1 MAVLLLHRAC
11 AIQVHLGEEHPLQF
25 LKFGIR
31 YHIFSKKNSYICSMN
46 PNIMLF
52 KPYNKSEDALNERIT
67 LIVNKEKEKGNE
79 KEALKTIFQSID
91 FTTLE
96 AFDNAEKIKDFCE
109 KALDFP
115 KQKPYLSVPAVCIY
129 SPFIRQA
136 KQLLAGSNI
145 RVATVAC
152 CFPSG
157 QMPFD
162 LKVKEVE
169 YCVNEGADEVDMV
182 ISRGTF
188 LAGRYDEVFDEIKTI
203 KATCGDKAHLKVIL
217 ETGELKTVQN
227 IRKASELAILAGADF
242 IKTSTGKVPM
252 AATPLAAIVMI
263 DTIKEYYE
271 TTGKKVGFKPAG
283 GMKTPEDALTYYY
296 LVKNILG
303 EQWLNPNLF
312 RVGTSRLAGLILE
325 QINKQN

>member
-1 MAVLLLHRAC
+1 M
-11 AIQVHLGEEHPLQF
+11 
-25 LKFGIR
+25 KF
-31 YHIFSKKNSYICSMN
+31 NSYS
-46 PNIMLF
+46 
-52 KPYNKSEDALNERIT
+52 YSEAALNERIAQ
-67 LIVNKEKEKGNE
+67 IVNEEKQKGNV

-96 AFDNAEKIKDFCE
+96 AFDNEEKINDFCA
-109 KALDFP
+109 KALAFP
-115 KQKPYLSVPAVCIY
+115 KQEPHLSVPAICIY
-129 SPFIRQA
+129 SPFVRQA
-136 KQLLAGSNI
+136 KQLLQGSGI
-145 RVATVAC
+145 HVATVAC

-188 LAGRYDEVFDEIKTI
+188 LAGRYEEVFNEIKII
-203 KATCGDKAHLKVIL
+203 KETCGDKAHLKVIL
-217 ETGELKTVQN
+217 ETGELKTVEN

-242 IKTSTGKVPM
+242 IKTSTGKVPV
-252 AATPLAAIVMI
+252 AATPLAAIIMI

-271 TTGKKVGFKPAG
+271 ATGNKVGFKPTG

-303 EQWLNPNLF
+303 DAWLNPALF
-312 RVGTSRLAGLILE
+312 RVGTSRLANLILE
-325 QINKQN
+325 EIK

>member
-1 MAVLLLHRAC
+1 M
-11 AIQVHLGEEHPLQF
+11 QF
-25 LKFGIR
+25 KT
-31 YHIFSKKNSYICSMN
+31 YTY
-46 PNIMLF
+46 
-52 KPYNKSEDALNERIT
+52 SEASLNERIAR
-67 LIVNKEKEKGNE
+67 IIDEERKNGDENA
-79 KEALKTIFQSID
+79 ALRTIFQSID

-96 AFDNAEKIKDFCE
+96 AFDNAEKINDFCG
-109 KALDFP
+109 KALAFP
-115 KQKPYLSVPAVCIY
+115 QQEPHLSVPAICIY

-136 KQLLAGSNI
+136 KQLLQGSGI

-162 LKVKEVE
+162 LKVKEVA

-188 LAGRYDEVFDEIKTI
+188 LAGRYEEVFNEIKTI

-217 ETGELKTVQN
+217 ETGELKTVEN

-242 IKTSTGKVPM
+242 IKTSTGKVPV
-252 AATPLAAIVMI
+252 AATPLAAIIMI

-271 TTGKKVGFKPAG
+271 ATGKKVGFKPAG
-283 GMKTPEDALTYYY
+283 GMKTPEDALVYYY

-303 EQWLNPNLF
+303 EEWLNPTLF
-312 RVGTSRLAGLILE
+312 RVGTSRLANLILE
-325 QINKQN
+325 RLQ

>member
-1 MAVLLLHRAC
+1 M
-11 AIQVHLGEEHPLQF
+11 Q
-25 LKFGIR
+25 
-31 YHIFSKKNSYICSMN
+31 
-46 PNIMLF
+46 F
-52 KPYNKSEDALNERIT
+52 KPYTHSEAALNERIAQ
-67 LIVNKEKEKGNE
+67 IIDIEKKHGNE

-91 FTTLE
+91 YTTLE
-96 AFDNAEKIKDFCE
+96 AFDNEEKINDFCA
-109 KALDFP
+109 KALAFP
-115 KQKPYLSVPAVCIY
+115 KRAPHLSVPAICIY

-136 KQLLAGSNI
+136 KQLLKGSGI
-145 RVATVAC
+145 HVATVAC

-188 LAGRYDEVFDEIKTI
+188 LAGRYDEVFNEIKTI
-203 KATCGDKAHLKVIL
+203 KETCKDAHLKVIL
-217 ETGELKTVQN
+217 ETGELKTVES

-242 IKTSTGKVPM
+242 IKTSTGKVPV

-271 TTGKKVGFKPAG
+271 ATGKKVGFKPAG

-296 LVKNILG
+296 LVKHILG
-303 EQWLNPNLF
+303 EAWLNKDLF

-325 QINKQN
+325 MIQ

>member
-1 MAVLLLHRAC
+1 M
-11 AIQVHLGEEHPLQF
+11 
-25 LKFGIR
+25 K
-31 YHIFSKKNSYICSMN
+31 
-46 PNIMLF
+46 F
-52 KPYNKSEDALNERIT
+52 KPYTHSEAALNERIAR
-67 LIVNKEKEKGNE
+67 IIEIEKKQGSE
-79 KEALKTIFQSID
+79 KEALKTVFQSID

-96 AFDNAEKIKDFCE
+96 AFDNEEKIDDFCA
-109 KALDFP
+109 KALAFP
-115 KQKPYLSVPAVCIY
+115 KQAPHLAVPAICIY

-136 KQLLAGSNI
+136 KQLLAGSGI

-157 QMPFD
+157 QMPLD

-217 ETGELKTVQN
+217 ETGELKMVEN
-227 IRKASELAILAGADF
+227 IRIASELAILAGADF
-242 IKTSTGKVPM
+242 IKTSTGKVPV
-252 AATPLAAIVMI
+252 AATPLAAIIMI

-271 TTGKKVGFKPAG
+271 ATGKKVGFKPAG

-296 LVKNILG
+296 LVKHILG
-303 EQWLNPNLF
+303 EPWLNKDLF
-312 RVGTSRLAGLILE
+312 RVGTSRLANLILE
-325 QINKQN
+325 EIK

>member
-1 MAVLLLHRAC
+1 M
-11 AIQVHLGEEHPLQF
+11 Q
-25 LKFGIR
+25 
-31 YHIFSKKNSYICSMN
+31 
-46 PNIMLF
+46 F
-52 KPYNKSEDALNERIT
+52 KPYNHSEEALNERIK
-67 LIVNKEKEKGNE
+67 LIINEEKKKGNE
-79 KEALKTIFQSID
+79 REALKTIFQSID

-96 AFDNAEKIKDFCE
+96 AFDNDEKIKDFCA
-109 KALDFP
+109 KALVFP
-115 KQKPYLSVPAVCIY
+115 KQKPHLSVPAICIY

-136 KQLLAGSNI
+136 KQLLEGSGI

-157 QMPFD
+157 QMPFN

-188 LAGRYDEVFDEIKTI
+188 LAGRYDEVFNEIKTT

-242 IKTSTGKVPM
+242 IKTSTGKVPV

-263 DTIKEYYE
+263 DTIKEYYQA
-271 TTGKKVGFKPAG
+271 TGKKVGFKPAG

-303 EQWLNPNLF
+303 NDWLNPKLF
-312 RVGTSRLAGLILE
+312 RVGTSRLANLILE
-325 QINKQN
+325 QLQ

>member
-1 MAVLLLHRAC
+1 MR
-11 AIQVHLGEEHPLQF
+11 F
-25 LKFGIR
+25 
-31 YHIFSKKNSYICSMN
+31 N
-46 PNIMLF
+46 P
-52 KPYNKSEDALNERIT
+52 YTHSEAALNERIAQIIDIET
-67 LIVNKEKEKGNE
+67 KKGSL

-96 AFDNAEKIKDFCE
+96 AFDNAEKIDDFCA
-109 KALDFP
+109 KALAF
-115 KQKPYLSVPAVCIY
+115 KQQKPHLSVPAICIY
-129 SPFIRQA
+129 SPFVRQA
-136 KQLLAGSNI
+136 KQLLKGSGI

-162 LKVKEVE
+162 LKLKEVE
-169 YCVNEGADEVDMV
+169 YCVNEGADDVDMV

-188 LAGRYDEVFDEIKTI
+188 LAGRYDEVFDEIQAVKQR
-203 KATCGDKAHLKVIL
+203 CGNQALLKVIL
-217 ETGELKTVQN
+217 ETGELKTVEN
-227 IRKASELAILAGADF
+227 IRKAAELAILAGADF
-242 IKTSTGKVPM
+242 IKTSTGKVPV

-271 TTGKKVGFKPAG
+271 ATGKKVGFKPAG

-296 LVKNILG
+296 LVKHILG
-303 EQWLNPNLF
+303 EQWLNPSLF

-325 QINKQN
+325 EINR

>member
-1 MAVLLLHRAC
+1 M
-11 AIQVHLGEEHPLQF
+11 
-25 LKFGIR
+25 KFQ
-31 YHIFSKKNSYICSMN
+31 
-46 PNIMLF
+46 
-52 KPYNKSEDALNERIT
+52 PYTHSEAALNERIAQ
-67 LIVNKEKEKGNE
+67 IINIEKKQVSE
-79 KEALKTIFQSID
+79 KEALKTLFQSID

-96 AFDNAEKIKDFCE
+96 AFDNSEKINDFCA

-115 KQKPYLSVPAVCIY
+115 KQRPHLSVPAVCIY
-129 SPFIRQA
+129 SPFVRQA
-136 KQLLAGSNI
+136 KEILKGSGI

-203 KATCGDKAHLKVIL
+203 KETCGDKARLKVIL
-217 ETGELKTVQN
+217 ETGELKTVEN

-242 IKTSTGKVPM
+242 IKTSTGKV
-252 AATPLAAIVMI
+252 AVSATPLAAIVMI
-263 DTIKEYYE
+263 DTIKEYDDA
-271 TTGKKVGFKPAG
+271 TGIKVGFKPAG

-296 LVKNILG
+296 LVKHILG

-312 RVGTSRLAGLILE
+312 RVGTSRLANLILE
-325 QINKQN
+325 EINR